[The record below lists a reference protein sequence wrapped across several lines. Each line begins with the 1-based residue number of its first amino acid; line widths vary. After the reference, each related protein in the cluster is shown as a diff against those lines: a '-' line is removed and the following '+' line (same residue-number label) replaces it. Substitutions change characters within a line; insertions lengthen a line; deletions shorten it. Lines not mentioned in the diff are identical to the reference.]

1 MDIAQNFF
9 ELFELDPSFDLNTQ
23 QLSDRYR
30 ELQRE
35 YHPDRHAHKGERE
48 QRIAVQATAHLN
60 QAFDTL
66 KNPLSRAQ
74 YLLQIRGV
82 ETGEESRRQLPGMFL
97 MQQMELRESLVEA
110 ADADDPFAELERLES
125 EAKELEAS
133 EYSQFN
139 AALAAD
145 DLESAEISIRKLQ
158 FINKLIRE
166 IEAAEDRLDEEY

>member
-1 MDIAQNFF
+1 MDITQNFF
-9 ELFELDPSFDLNTQ
+9 ELFELDASFDLDTQ
-23 QLSDRYR
+23 QLSERYR

-48 QRIAVQATAHLN
+48 QRLAVQATAHLN

-74 YLLQIRGV
+74 YLLQQRGV
-82 ETGEESRRQLPGMFL
+82 ETGEESRGQLPGAFL

-110 ADADDPFAELERLES
+110 AEADDPFAELERLEAES
-125 EAKELEAS
+125 KVLEAA

-139 AALAAD
+139 AALAAE
-145 DLESAEISIRKLQ
+145 DLDSAEVSIRKLQ
-158 FINKLIRE
+158 FITKLLRE

>member
-1 MDIAQNFF
+1 MDITQNFF
-9 ELFELDPSFDLNTQ
+9 ELFELDASFDLDTQ
-23 QLSDRYR
+23 QLSERYR

-48 QRIAVQATAHLN
+48 QRLAVQATAHLN

-66 KNPLSRAQ
+66 KNPLLRAQ
-74 YLLQIRGV
+74 YLLQQRGV
-82 ETGEESRRQLPGMFL
+82 ETGEESRGQLPGAFL

-110 ADADDPFAELERLES
+110 AEADDPFAELERLEAES
-125 EAKELEAS
+125 KALEAA

-139 AALAAD
+139 AALAAE
-145 DLESAEISIRKLQ
+145 DLDSAEVSIRKLQ
-158 FINKLIRE
+158 FITKLLRE

>member
-9 ELFELDPSFDLNTQ
+9 ELFGLDASFDLDL
-23 QLSDRYR
+23 QLLSERYR

-35 YHPDRHAHKGERE
+35 HHPDRHAHKGERE
-48 QRIAVQATAHLN
+48 QRLAVQATAHLN
-60 QAFDTL
+60 EAFETL
-66 KNPLSRAQ
+66 KTPLLRAQ
-74 YLLQIRGV
+74 YLLKLEGV
-82 ETGEESRRQLPGMFL
+82 DTGEENRRQLPGPFL

-110 ADADDPFAELERLES
+110 ASGQDPFDALDKLAV
-125 EAKELEAS
+125 EAKGLEAA

-139 AALAAD
+139 AALVAQELD
-145 DLESAEISIRKLQ
+145 SAEISIRKLQ

>member
-9 ELFELDPSFDLNTQ
+9 ELFELDPSFDLDTQ
-23 QLSDRYR
+23 QLSERYR

-60 QAFDTL
+60 EAFQTL
-66 KNPLSRAQ
+66 KTPLLRAQ
-74 YLLQIRGV
+74 YLLNLRGV
-82 ETGEESRRQLPGMFL
+82 ETGEESRRQLPGAFL
-97 MQQMELRESLVEA
+97 MQQMELRESLMEVTEA
-110 ADADDPFAELERLES
+110 EDPFAELE
-125 EAKELEAS
+125 KLEADAKALEAA

-139 AALAAD
+139 AALAAGELD
-145 DLESAEISIRKLQ
+145 EAETAIRKLQ